1 MSGAVN
7 IIIAISPNSPADKW
21 CAEFFV
27 DFPDF
32 LYAIDIRLINAFNPA
47 ATAVIA
53 SGAEFAVYSAC
64 APESLMNNAEA
75 IIIHLL
81 SPCDYNYVHYITTC
95 CWHTISPSTML
106 RKAMIHADKSL
117 RCAAVRDC
125 PGIRFIELLHAV

>member
-1 MSGAVN
+1 MSQSDIQGYLALMYALRSSTVESAMSGAVN

-32 LYAIDIRLINAFNPA
+32 LYAIDIRLINAFDPA

-64 APESLMNNAEA
+64 APESLMNNADSFFQCG
-75 IIIHLL
+75 IFDQDGGHYHT
-81 SPCDYNYVHYITTC
+81 SPFT
-95 CWHTISPSTML
+95 
-106 RKAMIHADKSL
+106 
-117 RCAAVRDC
+117 VR
-125 PGIRFIELLHAV
+125 L